1 MNDHT
6 THLQSYIDLWHAGD
20 EQARQLL
27 IDHAF
32 GRLRRLAA
40 RLLGAYPS
48 VRRWEQTDD
57 VLQNAS
63 VRLWKSLAEVEPR
76 NVKSFFGLAAV
87 QIRRELLDLARKH
100 KQRRGADTAGQEI
113 GQENEDP
120 LGPKAPDASLTEW
133 TELHEN
139 VQELP
144 KEQLEV
150 FDLLYYHGLTQA
162 ETADVLGHSV
172 RTIKRRWREAR
183 KSLYDIYHGNPFG
196 DE

>member
-1 MNDHT
+1 MNDQT
-6 THLQSYIDLWHAGD
+6 THLQNCIDRWHAGD
-20 EQARQLL
+20 EHARQLL
-27 IDHAF
+27 IDHAY

-40 RLLGAYPS
+40 RLLGAYPI

-63 VRLWKSLAEVEPR
+63 VRLWKSLAKVEPR

-100 KQRRGADTAGQEI
+100 KQRRGADTAGEGI
-113 GQENEDP
+113 GQEKEGP
-120 LGPKAPDASLTEW
+120 LGPLDTEASLTEW
-133 TELHEN
+133 TELHAK
-139 VQELP
+139 VQQLP
-144 KEQLEV
+144 KEQLEA

-162 ETADVLGHSV
+162 EAADVLGQSV
-172 RTIKRRWREAR
+172 RTVKRRWRDAR

-196 DE
+196 DN